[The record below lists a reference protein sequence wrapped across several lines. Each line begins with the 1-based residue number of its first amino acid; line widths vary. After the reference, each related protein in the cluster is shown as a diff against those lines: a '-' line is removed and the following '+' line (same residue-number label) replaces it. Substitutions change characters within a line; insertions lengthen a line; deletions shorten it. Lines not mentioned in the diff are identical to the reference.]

1 MRTDILDRKDEILA
15 WIEEE
20 LTITEMKNRLCCKT
34 DTLKRYLKT
43 MGIEYRGQPHKKAKE
58 NGLKQYKDS
67 SNYTYKGAP
76 AIQSARLREKL
87 IRDGIK
93 EAKCE
98 KCGNTH
104 WLGVKLTLELHHKNG
119 DHFDNDLDNLEIL
132 CPNCHSIETIPAA
145 SYAEQYKKR
154 SRKSRSKAKPREEIV
169 AKAALRKAELAKKT
183 EAEREAKLALGI
195 RPDSL
200 GRVSYNTL
208 SENTWLERKE
218 LILNSGV
225 DLMKFGWKEQVR
237 LKTGLTRRQLALTI
251 KHFHEEFSDK
261 VYIRS

>member
-1 MRTDILDRKDEILA
+1 VRTDILDRKDEILA
-15 WIEEE
+15 WINEE
-20 LTITEMKNRLCCKT
+20 LTLTEISTRLHCKI

-43 MGIEYRGQPHKKAKE
+43 MNIEYKGQQARKGQHKGP
-58 NGLKQYKDS
+58 NVYKDS
-67 SNYTYKGAP
+67 SYYTYKGAP
-76 AIQSARLREKL
+76 SIASAVLREKL

-104 WLGVKLTLELHHKNG
+104 WLGVPLTLELHHKNG
-119 DHFDNDLDNLEIL
+119 DHFDNELSNLEIL
-132 CPNCHSIETIPAA
+132 CPNCHSVETTSAV

-154 SRKSRSKAKPREEIV
+154 AEKKARRKEDLIAKAKLHKEDLV
-169 AKAALRKAELAKKT
+169 KKA
-183 EAEREAKLALGI
+183 EAERAAKLALGI

-208 SENTWLERKE
+208 SENVWLERKD
-218 LILNSGV
+218 LIFNSGV
-225 DLMKFGWKEQVR
+225 DLMKFGWKEQVQ

-251 KHFHEEFSDK
+251 KHFSEDFSGK
-261 VYIRS
+261 IYVRT